1 MMVGR
6 EGESFDCNPTVYV
19 AVGRN
24 VKQGK
29 SLLEWAVT
37 SFEGRKICLLH
48 VHHPTILVSLLNGKL
63 PESKLKNLAIN
74 AYEETDRLKDQKL
87 LNQYLLFLFQMGI
100 QADKVLI
107 EMNNTEKGILKL
119 IAQHRISHLVMG
131 AAADTFLTK
140 KFSEIKSNKAMI
152 VCQQA
157 PLSCHIWFICKGDLI
172 YSRPVGSGSWLTPVR
187 TLSFPLNG
195 GGSTLTHD
203 HVENMNVN
211 ADNVCFEHS
220 TRLIEELVSPLD
232 STTTAESGSS
242 SPLFEKVKLQEN
254 LPCSSS
260 SNSLDLICHQNETSD
275 IQDRLEHTLKDV
287 KIWNQKLFEESLNR
301 WRAEEDAFD
310 ALHKAVAAESRYK
323 EEMNRRQ
330 EIEEVSTTQS
340 QEIQI
345 MKNRQAQSLK
355 ELRLIRDHIPE
366 LENELSKARCSE
378 KELEDKII
386 QAVNLMITF
395 KGTRDKL
402 RIEFDSAIRKVNK
415 LMTLANDGPVGISSM
430 QFFGVSFSDIIEA
443 TQDFNPCHRIG
454 ERRSGSVFKGVLFHS
469 KVAIKMLPS
478 SGSQSDSEFKYEVEV
493 LSRVR
498 HPNLVSLI
506 GACPE
511 SRSLV
516 YEYIENGSLEDV
528 LSTPAKIHALLWQ
541 TRIRIAIEIC
551 SVLVFLR
558 ANHSCNVHGNLKPS
572 KILLDPNFVCKISD
586 LGIYNLMS
594 QNENP
599 FTCNNDPEIK
609 AYTDPEILE
618 NGVCTSEADV
628 FSFGIILL
636 RLLTA
641 RPASTVVQDVKCAS
655 ERGNL
660 NAVLDLSAGEWP
672 LEQAKKLADLAL
684 RCCEANNLDRPD
696 LSSEI
701 WLVLEPLKDLCHQS
715 QSMSTS
721 TSSKSRSQQK
731 VPSHFVCPIL
741 QEVMNDPCI
750 AADGFT
756 YEADAIKGWFGSGHK
771 TSPMTNLK
779 LENCDLL
786 PNYALYYA
794 IQEWQQHT

>member
-1 MMVGR
+1 MMGD
-6 EGESFDCNPTVYV
+6 EGESFDYNPTLYV

-24 VKQGK
+24 VKEGK
-29 SLLEWAVT
+29 SLLEWAVK

-48 VHHPTILVSLLNGKL
+48 VHHPTILVSLLNGRL
-63 PESKLKNLAIN
+63 SESKFKKSAIN
-74 AYEETDRLKDQKL
+74 TCEEIDRLKNQKL
-87 LNQYLLFLFQMGI
+87 LNQYLLFLLQMGI

-119 IAQHRISHLVMG
+119 ISHHRIGDLVMG

-140 KFSEIKSNKAMI
+140 KFSETKTNKALI

-157 PLSCHIWFICKGDLI
+157 PLSCHIWFVCKGDLI
-172 YSRPVGSGSWLTPVR
+172 CSRPEGGGSSLTSTK

-195 GGSTLTHD
+195 YGSTLKHD
-203 HVENMNVN
+203 NVENIVANSE
-211 ADNVCFEHS
+211 NVCFEHLS
-220 TRLIEELVSPLD
+220 RSMEMSDSPLD

-242 SPLFEKVKLQEN
+242 SPSFEKGKLGEH

-260 SNSLDLICHQNETSD
+260 SNSLDFMYHQNEASD
-275 IQDRLEHTLKDV
+275 IQERLEHTLKDV
-287 KIWNQKLFEESLNR
+287 EKWNQKLFEESLNR

-310 ALHKAVAAESRYK
+310 AVRKAEAAESQYK

-330 EIEEVSTTQS
+330 EIEEVSTS
-340 QEIQI
+340 LKQEIQT
-345 MKNRQAQSLK
+345 MKNHHDQSLK

-366 LENELSKARCSE
+366 LENELNKARSLE
-378 KELEDKII
+378 KELENKIL
-386 QAVNLMITF
+386 QAVNLLITF

-402 RIEFDSAIRKVNK
+402 RIEYHSANRKVNK
-415 LMTLANDGPVGISSM
+415 LMNLANEDPMGISNT
-430 QFFGVSFSDIIEA
+430 QVFGVSFSDIIEA
-443 TQDFNPCHRIG
+443 TQGLNPCHRIG
-454 ERRSGSVFKGVLFHS
+454 DGRSGSVFKGVLFHA

-498 HPNLVSLI
+498 HPNLVALI

-516 YEYIENGSLEDV
+516 YEYIENSSLEDY
-528 LSTPAKIHALLWQ
+528 LSAPAKSRALLWQ

-551 SVLVFLR
+551 SVLVFLS
-558 ANHSCNVHGNLKPS
+558 ANQGCNVHGNLKPS
-572 KILLDPNFVCKISD
+572 KILFDRNFFCKISD
-586 LGIYNLMS
+586 FGIFNLMS
-594 QNENP
+594 RNDNP
-599 FTCNNDPEIK
+599 FTCNNDPEII
-609 AYTDPEILE
+609 AYMDPEILE
-618 NGVCTSEADV
+618 SGILTTETDV
-628 FSFGIILL
+628 YAFGIILL
-636 RLLTA
+636 RLLTG
-641 RPASTVVQDVKCAS
+641 RPASTVVRDVKCAL
-655 ERGNL
+655 ERGHL
-660 NAVLDLSAGEWP
+660 NAILDLSAGDWP
-672 LEQAKKLADLAL
+672 LELAKKLANLSL
-684 RCCEANNLDRPD
+684 RCCETNGLDRPD

-701 WLVLEPLKDLCHQS
+701 WVVLEPLKDLCHQS
-715 QSMSTS
+715 QSTS
-721 TSSKSRSQQK
+721 TSPGSSSRSQQK
-731 VPSHFVCPIL
+731 IPSHFVCPIF
-741 QEVMNDPCI
+741 QEVMTDPCI

-794 IQEWQQHT
+794 IQEWQQRHT

>member
-1 MMVGR
+1 M
-6 EGESFDCNPTVYV
+6 
-19 AVGRN
+19 
-24 VKQGK
+24 
-29 SLLEWAVT
+29 L
-37 SFEGRKICLLH
+37 
-48 VHHPTILVSLLNGKL
+48 
-63 PESKLKNLAIN
+63 
-74 AYEETDRLKDQKL
+74 
-87 LNQYLLFLFQMGI
+87 
-100 QADKVLI
+100 
-107 EMNNTEKGILKL
+107 
-119 IAQHRISHLVMG
+119 
-131 AAADTFLTK
+131 
-140 KFSEIKSNKAMI
+140 

-172 YSRPVGSGSWLTPVR
+172 YSRPVGSGSCLTPIKA
-187 TLSFPLNG
+187 LSFPLNG
-195 GGSTLTHD
+195 GGSTLTCD
-203 HVENMNVN
+203 HVENMDAN
-211 ADNVCFEHS
+211 ADNMCLEHS
-220 TRLIEELVSPLD
+220 TRSIEELVSPLD

-242 SPLFEKVKLQEN
+242 SPLFEKVNFQEY

-260 SNSLDLICHQNETSD
+260 SNSLDFICHQNEISG

-287 KIWNQKLFEESLNR
+287 KSWNQKLFEESLNR

-310 ALHKAVAAESRYK
+310 AERKAEAAESQYK
-323 EEMNRRQ
+323 EEMSTRQ
-330 EIEEVSTTQS
+330 EIEDVSTNQN

-345 MKNRQAQSLK
+345 MKNRHDQSLK
-355 ELRLIRDHIPE
+355 ELQLVRNRIPE
-366 LENELSKARCSE
+366 LENELSKVRCSE

-386 QAVNLMITF
+386 QAVNLLITF

-402 RIEFDSAIRKVNK
+402 RIEYDSTIRKVNK
-415 LMTLANDGPVGISSM
+415 LMTTAKDDPIGISST

-443 TQDFNPCHRIG
+443 TQGFNPCHRIG
-454 ERRSGSVFKGVLFHS
+454 DGRSGSVFKGVLFHA

-498 HPNLVSLI
+498 HPNLVTLI

-511 SRSLV
+511 SRSLL
-516 YEYIENGSLEDV
+516 YEYIENSSLEDY

-558 ANHSCNVHGNLKPS
+558 GNHSCNVHGNLKPS
-572 KILLDPNFVCKISD
+572 KILFNPNFVCKISD
-586 LGIYNLMS
+586 FGIYNLMS

-599 FTCNNDPEIK
+599 LTCNIDPEIK
-609 AYTDPEILE
+609 AYMDPEILE
-618 NGVCTSEADV
+618 NGVRTTETDV
-628 FSFGIILL
+628 YSFGIILL

-641 RPASTVVQDVKCAS
+641 RPASTVVRDVRCAS
-655 ERGNL
+655 ERGQL
-660 NAVLDLSAGEWP
+660 NAVLDLSAGDWP
-672 LEQAKKLADLAL
+672 LEQAKQLADLAL
-684 RCCEANNLDRPD
+684 RCCETNSLDRPD

-701 WLVLEPLKDLCHQS
+701 WAGLEPLKDLCHQS
-715 QSMSTS
+715 QSTSTS
-721 TSSKSRSQQK
+721 TSSNSKSQQK
-731 VPSHFVCPIL
+731 IPSHFVCPIF
-741 QEVMNDPCI
+741 QEVMKYPCI

-771 TSPMTNLK
+771 TSPMTNLQ